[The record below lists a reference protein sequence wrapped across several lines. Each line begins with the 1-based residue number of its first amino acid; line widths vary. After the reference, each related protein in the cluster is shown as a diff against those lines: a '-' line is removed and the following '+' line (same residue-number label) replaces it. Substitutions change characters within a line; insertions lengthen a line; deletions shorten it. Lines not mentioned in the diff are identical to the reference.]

1 MEDREEQFLKD
12 AFKNF
17 DPELEI
23 SRDFNEYVFK
33 KINTQNSLG
42 IQMLHYLRVLGPIL
56 FLSLL
61 GGILFMI
68 FQREW
73 ITSSVLQYLPSLK
86 PWHIFMAIII
96 IYFHFVRS
104 VLILAFLYLKNGF
117 KRAGSLAH

>member
-1 MEDREEQFLKD
+1 MEDREEQFLKN
-12 AFKNF
+12 AFKTF
-17 DPELEI
+17 DPDLEI
-23 SRDFNEYVFK
+23 SGDFNEHVFK
-33 KINTQNSLG
+33 KVNTQNSLG

-56 FLSLL
+56 FVSLL